1 MSKKVK
7 KSLRDRLELAQV
19 EAEFTGLTGTE
30 PLVWA
35 PLRPAGEKRIAPER
49 DAFAV
54 LLSNWWLA
62 ARPRRRFIPQP
73 AENEKGK

>member
-19 EAEFTGLTGTE
+19 EAES
-30 PLVWA
+30 A
-35 PLRPAGEKRIAPER
+35 IAER

-62 ARPRRRFIPQP
+62 AR
-73 AENEKGK
+73 EKEI